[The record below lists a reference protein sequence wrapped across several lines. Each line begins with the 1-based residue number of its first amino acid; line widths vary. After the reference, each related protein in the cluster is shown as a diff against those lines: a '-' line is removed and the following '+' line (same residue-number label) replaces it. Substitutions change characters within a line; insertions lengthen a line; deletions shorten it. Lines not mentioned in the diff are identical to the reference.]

1 VKALP
6 MILISMLGSRA
17 DNNEYEKKYKTINN
31 AVWDEY
37 KAQEGYSGSF
47 FTNSFEKRPNMT
59 ELVLSIRDKHGS
71 NLPMPYV
78 ITPDSVENKYS
89 GTVQVWGNK
98 VEFPEKTLKPF
109 EWGVENM
116 RFGSKRNRLSVELV
130 IGMSTNFVATIGN
143 TFAIL
148 VTGLRKTY
156 LSNKSVMTQR
166 FADGGTNDL
175 MGIIPLVARGTKNII
190 SIYNFNQNEN
200 YTNFA
205 DSYADIYKKAPCTSR
220 TDPDFDMHFQTW
232 IMYINPRIAGFF
244 GYVNSKPINTAI
256 IMNHIFHDPNLDQL
270 KDLMVKYNS
279 LFEAGEPLIATMKDL
294 EVIDNPFWGIS
305 SGAGNKKKT
314 VDLTLIY
321 FNMPRKFS
329 ENVPEEVVPP
339 PTVKGTKLEKLDKD
353 GRFTNEE
360 LRVIPELPT
369 DGLDVVKFSNEQ
381 VNMMGYLGS
390 WMINHSWDGL
400 QGLDGDILFEGFG
413 KIFEKK
419 KATC

>member
-1 VKALP
+1 
-6 MILISMLGSRA
+6 
-17 DNNEYEKKYKTINN
+17 
-31 AVWDEY
+31 
-37 KAQEGYSGSF
+37 
-47 FTNSFEKRPNMT
+47 
-59 ELVLSIRDKHGS
+59 
-71 NLPMPYV
+71 
-78 ITPDSVENKYS
+78 
-89 GTVQVWGNK
+89 
-98 VEFPEKTLKPF
+98 
-109 EWGVENM
+109 
-116 RFGSKRNRLSVELV
+116 
-130 IGMSTNFVATIGN
+130 MSTNFPGSSESKL
-143 TFAIL
+143 AIIL
-148 VTGLRKTY
+148 TGLRKIY

-190 SIYNFNQNEN
+190 STYNFNQNKN
-200 YTNFA
+200 YTTFA

-220 TDPDFDMHFQTW
+220 ADPNFDMHFQTW
-232 IMYINPRIAGFF
+232 IMHINPRIACYF
-244 GYVNSKPINTAI
+244 GYFNSRPINNAI

-270 KDLMVKYNS
+270 KDLMVTYNS

-305 SGAGNKKKT
+305 SSGAGKNKKKT

-339 PTVKGTKLEKLDKD
+339 PTVNGMKLEKLDKD
-353 GRFTNEE
+353 GHFTNEE
-360 LRVIPELPT
+360 FRVIPGLPT
-369 DGLDVVKFSNEQ
+369 DGLDQVKFSNEQ

-400 QGLDGDILFEGFG
+400 KGLDGDILFEGFG

-419 KATC
+419 